1 MSRHVAVVHR
11 KYAELILSGEKSA
24 ELRLTKNRVVPFGAV
39 KRGDTVYFKVASG
52 PVCCRARVRLV
63 EQHEGLTPAEI
74 RRLRAALNDA
84 VMGDGAFWNLKR
96 SARYGVVVH
105 LAEVRVCAEAP
116 GLAAAR
122 AGNPRAAW
130 LVLGE

>member
-1 MSRHVAVVHR
+1 MTRHVAVVHR
-11 KYAELILSGEKSA
+11 KYAELILAGQKSA
-24 ELRLTKNRVVPFGAV
+24 ELRLTRNRIAPFGVV

-63 EQHEGLTPAEI
+63 EEFEGLTPAGV

-84 VMGDGAFWNLKR
+84 VMGDGAFWNLKK

-105 LAEVRVCAEAP
+105 LAEVRACDEAP